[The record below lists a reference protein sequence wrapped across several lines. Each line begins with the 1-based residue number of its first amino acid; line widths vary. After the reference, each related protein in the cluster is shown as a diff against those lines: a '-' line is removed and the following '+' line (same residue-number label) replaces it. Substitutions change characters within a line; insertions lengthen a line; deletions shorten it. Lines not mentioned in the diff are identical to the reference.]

1 MGAELLQS
9 LFRHKAAIDD
19 EFLLAVDR
27 IDAVAQADDRRVA
40 IRLMNHIHVV
50 DRIFSAHLRGDAHG
64 YDATNTP
71 ATPAVDALRW
81 AMSYT
86 DLWLIEHAGR
96 LTPAQLAES
105 VVFTFTDGQSGRMSR
120 EEMLMHLIGH
130 GSYHRGGVGGIL
142 SRHSIPAPRDL
153 FTSYLHRAEPQ
164 RREPV

>member
-50 DRIFSAHLRGDAHG
+50 DRIFSAHMREDAHG
-64 YDATNTP
+64 YDATNTIE
-71 ATPAVDALRW
+71 TPAVDALRW
-81 AMSYT
+81 AMSDT

-105 VVFTFTDGQSGRMSR
+105 VVFTFTDGQPGRMTR

-130 GSYHRGGVGGIL
+130 GSYHRGAVGGIL
-142 SRHSIPAPRDL
+142 SRQSIPVPRDL
-153 FTSYLHRAEPQ
+153 FTTYLHRTEPQ
-164 RREPV
+164 RRESV